1 MKLYNPNLQLLHHL
15 HSAQREWS
23 TTRWSVSAVRG
34 GLMHLV
40 EADNSASLSH
50 RALRGNYSTG
60 LPRGECLSA
69 LVKTRGKCY
78 LVLTYSL
85 IHAHWGRLIVSELG
99 PFTFSLD
106 TVTHTVYSA
115 LQKSIAQPKASPF
128 FYRALV
134 SSQALPGLR
143 DMRMKGL
150 GALRP

>member
-1 MKLYNPNLQLLHHL
+1 MLHFHTEP
-15 HSAQREWS
+15 SE
-23 TTRWSVSAVRG
+23 G
-34 GLMHLV
+34 I
-40 EADNSASLSH
+40 
-50 RALRGNYSTG
+50 TG
-60 LPRGECLSA
+60 LQTGECLSA

-78 LVLTYSL
+78 LMLTYSL
-85 IHAHWGRLIVSELG
+85 IHARRGRLIVSELA

-115 LQKSIAQPKASPF
+115 LQKSIAQPKASSF